1 MVDTILSWVGII
13 LTGVGLIVG
22 IIGIILHFR
31 SQKVNENYKR
41 EVLSTL
47 SSVIQLT
54 PNDKEEPEL
63 LTQADMNRYAYG
75 KYMRVNAEMENIYFE
90 ILQSLPK
97 ELKKNFQR
105 FHKLW
110 KNFVEKFADFI
121 TREEVNGG
129 SMAPVVYYGLLEE
142 VIKIYINELKKLKEC
157 LDDLKKYK
165 EKFEE

>member
-1 MVDTILSWVGII
+1 
-13 LTGVGLIVG
+13 
-22 IIGIILHFR
+22 
-31 SQKVNENYKR
+31 
-41 EVLSTL
+41 L
-47 SSVIQLT
+47 SS
-54 PNDKEEPEL
+54 NG
-63 LTQADMNRYAYG
+63 R
-75 KYMRVNAEMENIYFE
+75 RCR
-90 ILQSLPK
+90 
-97 ELKKNFQR
+97 KNFQR

-129 SMAPVVYYGLLEE
+129 SMAPVIYYGLLEE